1 MEFTINMPHK
11 TSRVISVTIPIVVY
25 NIIEEKLGCLGN
37 SASERV
43 RNITMIYLAERGYL
57 RDICQ
62 GSE

>member
-1 MEFTINMPHK
+1 MPRN
-11 TSRVISVTIPIVVY
+11 TSRVISVTIPIIVY

-37 SASERV
+37 STSERM

-62 GSE
+62 GFE